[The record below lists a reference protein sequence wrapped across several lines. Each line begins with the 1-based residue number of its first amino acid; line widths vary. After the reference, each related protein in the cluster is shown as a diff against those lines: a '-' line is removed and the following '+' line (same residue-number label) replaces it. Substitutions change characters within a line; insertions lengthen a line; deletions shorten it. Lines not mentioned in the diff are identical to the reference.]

1 MVGVKYKGST
11 VDQQNSVQQLTKFE
25 EEDLMTLGALLKWKI
40 IDLQNGI
47 STFSSLQEIFNIRN
61 NSTLIAWQKLNK
73 WYGK

>member
-1 MVGVKYKGST
+1 MGST

-61 NSTLIAWQKLNK
+61 NSTLIA
-73 WYGK
+73 

>member
-1 MVGVKYKGST
+1 MGST

-40 IDLQNGI
+40 RDLQNGI

-61 NSTLIAWQKLNK
+61 NSTLIALQKLNK
-73 WYGK
+73 

>member
-1 MVGVKYKGST
+1 MGST

-25 EEDLMTLGALLKWKI
+25 EKDLMTLGALLKWKI

-61 NSTLIAWQKLNK
+61 NSTLIA
-73 WYGK
+73 

>member
-1 MVGVKYKGST
+1 MGVKYKGST

-40 IDLQNGI
+40 RDLQNGI

-61 NSTLIAWQKLNK
+61 NSTLIALQKLNK
-73 WYGK
+73 